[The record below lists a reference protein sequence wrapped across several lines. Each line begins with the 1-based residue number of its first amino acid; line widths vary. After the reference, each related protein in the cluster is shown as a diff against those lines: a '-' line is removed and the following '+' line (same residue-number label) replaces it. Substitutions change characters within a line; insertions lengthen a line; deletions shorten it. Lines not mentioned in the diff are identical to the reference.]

1 MSSVFSVRSLSL
13 ACLLAFS
20 LIEASGAESLLGIGQ
35 PVSDA
40 AFLGADET
48 GALKF
53 HVESQDLLLTGEQLI
68 RWSTYRPNTRK
79 AELVLHDGTRL
90 VLADSWTGELSWQ
103 FVGST
108 VTGSTELFGKVSFP
122 RSDVRAVLINAPKG
136 LLPRT
141 RFMDR
146 SIKGSRRSDTLYL
159 TNGDRWDGEAVS
171 VVQGEKGRQVVQLF
185 RSATEEPLEFP
196 MQEIAA
202 IVLKSPEISPVSRS
216 RFVLGT
222 RDGSS
227 LEVEA
232 FTADAND
239 LQLRLACGVVLAGTD
254 RRDVN
259 YLFSRA
265 AKTDY
270 LSNRDAIDYRNVPY
284 LTIPWQFQ
292 RDRNVL
298 GEPLRSQGRVVAK
311 GLGVHTASRL
321 SFDLTAAE
329 TEKKFERFVAS
340 IAVDDAAGRR
350 GSVIFRVYLRSDDK
364 WQLAFE
370 SPVVRGGESA
380 LPVEVALGEAT
391 HLALL
396 TDYADRG
403 DELDYAN
410 WLEARLE

>member
-1 MSSVFSVRSLSL
+1 MGV
-13 ACLLAFS
+13 
-20 LIEASGAESLLGIGQ
+20 
-35 PVSDA
+35 
-40 AFLGADET
+40 DET

-53 HVESQDLLLTGEQLI
+53 RVESQDLLLAGEQLI

-79 AELVLHDGTRL
+79 AEVVLNDGTRV
-90 VLADSWTGELSWQ
+90 VLAESWTGELSWQ
-103 FVGST
+103 FVGNT
-108 VTGSTELFGKVSFP
+108 VIASTELFGKVSFA
-122 RSDVRAVLINAPKG
+122 RSDVRAILVNAPKG

-146 SIKGSRRSDTLYL
+146 SNQRARRSDMLYL
-159 TNGDRWDGEAVS
+159 TNGDRWEGEAVS
-171 VVQGEKGRQVVQLF
+171 VVQGEKDAQLVRLF
-185 RSATEEPLEFP
+185 RSGNDVPLEFP
-196 MQEIAA
+196 MQQIAA
-202 IVLKSPEISPVSRS
+202 IVMKTPEKLSVAKSRS
-216 RFVLGT
+216 VVGT

-227 LEVEA
+227 LEVES
-232 FTADAND
+232 FTADD
-239 LQLRLACGVVLAGTD
+239 QHLQLRLACGVVLAGTD

-259 YLFSRA
+259 YLLSRS

-321 SFDLTAAE
+321 AFDLTAAE
-329 TEKKFERFVAS
+329 AEKKFERFVAS

-350 GSVIFRVYLRSDDK
+350 GSVIFRVYLRRSNQ
-364 WQLAFE
+364 WRLAYE
-370 SPVVRGGESA
+370 SPIVRGGDA
-380 LPVEVALGEAT
+380 PLPVMVELGEAT
-391 HLALL
+391 QLALL

-410 WLEARLE
+410 WLDARLE